1 MATTTG
7 TFQWFDDGKKAACG
21 VVNGG
26 VTDIRVLLLTSGY
39 TFDATD
45 EFVSDLT
52 PGSNEVTTGGYARY
66 TFSTEAVSEPT
77 AGTWMFDGENPAWTA
92 SGTDLVARRWV
103 VFAYN
108 ASDSAARLICT
119 GLLDNADADVTTV
132 VGNDLTINIDA
143 NGIFR
148 AA

>member
-1 MATTTG
+1 MAVTTG
-7 TFQWFDDGKKAACG
+7 TYEWFDDGKKTACG

-26 VTDIRVLLLTSGY
+26 VTDIRCLLLLSTY

-52 PGSNEVTTGGYARY
+52 PGTHEVTAGGYARY
-66 TFSTEAVSEPT
+66 TFTTEAVSEPT
-77 AGTWMFDGENPAWTA
+77 AGTWMFDAESPVWSVT
-92 SGTDLVARRWV
+92 GTNLVARRFV
-103 VFAYN
+103 VYAYN
-108 ASDSAARLICT
+108 AADASARLICA
-119 GLLDNADADVTTV
+119 GLLDNADADVTTT

-143 NGIFR
+143 NGLFR